1 MKVNRFEDLEI
12 WKLAAEI
19 AVDIYKITSEKKFIR
34 DYGLR
39 DQLRRAAI
47 SISSNIAEGFEI
59 NNNNDLIRFLKVA
72 KGSAGELR
80 SQLLICSRLDYITEK
95 QTEEI
100 KDKLLLLSAKIG
112 KFISYLLVKRRNK
125 EFLTR

>member
-80 SQLLICSRLDYITEK
+80 SQLLICSRLDYITER

>member
-39 DQLRRAAI
+39 DQLRRAAL

>member
-80 SQLLICSRLDYITEK
+80 SQLLICSRLE
-95 QTEEI
+95 
-100 KDKLLLLSAKIG
+100 
-112 KFISYLLVKRRNK
+112 
-125 EFLTR
+125 